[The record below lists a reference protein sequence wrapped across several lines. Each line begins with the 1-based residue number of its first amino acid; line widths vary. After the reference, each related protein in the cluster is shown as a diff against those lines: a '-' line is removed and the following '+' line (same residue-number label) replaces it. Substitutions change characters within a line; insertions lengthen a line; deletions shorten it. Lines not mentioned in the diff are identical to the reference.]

1 MDIVKDNRISKAIY
15 VDSANNH
22 CADKTSIIKF
32 IISGYASPVDKYIA
46 ILAGGYHLN
55 EAEAAVLK
63 HIINN
68 NGTELSGQVCVAV
81 AKVINKSAATVARA
95 IDALRAKR
103 LVYGNGSNALKVSAS
118 INAEVKDIANAKF
131 IVIEL
136 HPEVTSPKIEL

>member
-22 CADKTSIIKF
+22 YADKTGIIKF
-32 IISGYASPVDKYIA
+32 IISGYASAVDKYIA

-63 HIINN
+63 HIVNN

-95 IDALRAKR
+95 IATLRDKR
-103 LVYGNGSNALKVSAS
+103 LIYGDGAKAIKLSSS
-118 INAEVKDIANAKF
+118 INTSVQALANAQFF
-131 IVIEL
+131 IIEVN
-136 HPEVTSPKIEL
+136 PEVTSPKIEL